1 MSIWRKFLDRFTL
14 YDLIVIAMLA
24 ALGVALHPVIHPV
37 VQIVTGPLF
46 IPTGAVA
53 GGLYMMWLVLG
64 AGITG
69 KRGTATLIGIVQA
82 FLVMGTGI
90 IGSHGAMS
98 LVTYT
103 MPGIMADLGLLVTGH
118 RVCCRPCAFLAGM
131 LANVAGTAMVNF
143 VYFRLP
149 PIPLAL
155 SLSVAALS
163 GGLGGILAFQILQPL
178 WRLRGDPQKGAAG
191 LQRERAEIEGGA
203 PGNPGP
209 PAGTNSVGRKE

>member
-1 MSIWRKFLDRFTL
+1 LCIEVARSMWRRFLDRFTL
-14 YDLIVIAMLA
+14 FDLIIIAMLS
-24 ALGVALHPVIHPV
+24 ALGVATHPVIYPL
-37 VQIVTGPLF
+37 VQIITGPLF
-46 IPTGAVA
+46 MPSGAVA

-103 MPGIMADLGLLVTGH
+103 MPGIIADLGLLVCGH
-118 RVCCRPCAFLAGM
+118 RACCAPCSFLAGL

-149 PIPLAL
+149 LLPLAL
-155 SLSVAALS
+155 SLAVAALS
-163 GGLGGILAFQILQPL
+163 GGLGGLLAWEIVKQL
-178 WRLRGDPQKGAAG
+178 WRLKKGKAG
-191 LQRERAEIEGGA
+191 Q
-203 PGNPGP
+203 
-209 PAGTNSVGRKE
+209 AGMGCP